1 MIELLNFYTRPY
13 HTAILTALALLLAAT
28 AFNSLSIAGTNED
41 DFNALYI
48 PPHKVTKR
56 TFDEIVHYAALTPV
70 NAVVLHVKSPRGKL
84 LWPSENAMAIQ
95 LGAGADHS
103 GLKKHV
109 ARLKRDNIRT
119 IAKLDVFADH
129 QLATIM
135 PALSVMD
142 SASETPW
149 TDANGLHWA
158 NPSDSCVWDYNIAL
172 SKELA
177 SMGFDEIQFDYV
189 RFPSDGDL
197 SVVSYPNTLPGF
209 SKSDCIA
216 SFLEKARDE
225 LNPLGVSIS
234 ADVFGLTAWKTDDFG
249 VGQVLEKMAPHL
261 DVICPMF
268 YPSHFPRG
276 FLGKQSPGEFP
287 EMIMESSMRS
297 MMNRTDKP
305 IRPWIQGF
313 WYSPQQIVAQIDGIE
328 NASASSWSIWSPTGR
343 YGLSYKAMAARYG
356 LSLSR
361 PTFYP
366 SVADLASEED
376 RSTRGIS
383 AIVNFTSFQMGYSI
397 LSLEA
402 SEKGKRSRYS
412 SPVAILATLEEGIM
426 DRILTKR
433 AIRFN
438 PDAEPYTKRRLL
450 SELLCSDLGK
460 DARRMRPGP
469 IHIDWARDCTFSA
482 EGIPP
487 ARLDKYA
494 QAERWPDGKKLAG
507 VSSPEPINIAS
518 ISESI
523 FGVSLD
529 PVIHETTPLFF
540 E

>member
-1 MIELLNFYTRPY
+1 MIEHLNLYTRLIP
-13 HTAILTALALLLAAT
+13 TAIMAALIASLAAMV
-28 AFNSLSIAGTNED
+28 FNSVSIAGTTKD
-41 DFNALYI
+41 CFNALYI
-48 PPHKVTKR
+48 PPHKITQR
-56 TFDEIVHYAALTPV
+56 TFDEIIHYATLTPV

-84 LWPSENAMAIQ
+84 LWPSDTAMAVE
-95 LGAGADHS
+95 LGVGANHS
-103 GLKKHV
+103 GVARHV
-109 ARLKRDNIRT
+109 ARLKKDNIHT
-119 IAKLDVFADH
+119 IAKVDVFADH
-129 QLATIM
+129 QLAAAF

-142 SASETPW
+142 SFSDTPW

-158 NPSDSCVWDYNIAL
+158 NPSDSRVWDYNIAL

-177 SMGFDEIQFDYV
+177 GMGFDEIQFDYV

-197 SVVSYPNTLPGF
+197 SIISYPNTQPGF

-216 SFLEKARDE
+216 TFLKKANDE
-225 LNPLGVSIS
+225 LKPLGVAIS
-234 ADVFGLTAWKTDDFG
+234 ADIFGLTAWKTDDFG
-249 VGQVLEKMAPHL
+249 VGQVLEKMAPYL

-297 MMNRTDKP
+297 MMNRTEKP

-313 WYSPQQIVAQIDGIE
+313 WYAPQQIVAQIDGIE
-328 NASASSWSIWSPTGR
+328 NASGSSWSIWSPTGR
-343 YGLSYKAMAARYG
+343 YGLSYKAMAARSG
-356 LSLSR
+356 ISLSR

-366 SVADLASEED
+366 SASDLVSQKD

-383 AIVNFTSFQMGYSI
+383 AIVNYTSFMKGYSI

-402 SEKGKRSRYS
+402 SKKDKRSRYS
-412 SPVAILATLEEGIM
+412 SPDAIVATLEEGIM

-433 AIRFN
+433 SIPFN

-450 SELLCSDLGK
+450 SNLLCSDLRK

-469 IHIDWARDCTFSA
+469 IHIDWAQDCTFSTEA
-482 EGIPP
+482 IPP
-487 ARLDKYA
+487 ARLDRYA
-494 QAERWPDGKKLAG
+494 QAERLVDEKKLSGAL
-507 VSSPEPINIAS
+507 SSETINIAS

-523 FGVSLD
+523 FGISLKPAID
-529 PVIHETTPLFF
+529 PATSLRTQ
-540 E
+540 

>member
-1 MIELLNFYTRPY
+1 MAFVLV
-13 HTAILTALALLLAAT
+13 AT
-28 AFNSLSIAGTNED
+28 AFNRSATAGTNED
-41 DFNALYI
+41 CYNALYI
-48 PPHKVTKR
+48 PPHKITKR

-95 LGAGADHS
+95 LGVEANHS
-103 GLKKHV
+103 GLEKHV

-129 QLATIM
+129 QLAAIM
-135 PALSVMD
+135 PELSVMD
-142 SASETPW
+142 STSGTPW
-149 TDANGLHWA
+149 TDANDLHWA
-158 NPSDSCVWDYNIAL
+158 NPSDSRVWEYNIAL

-177 SMGFDEIQFDYV
+177 AMGFDEIQFDYV

-197 SVVSYPNTLPGF
+197 SIISYPNTLPGF

-216 SFLEKARDE
+216 SFLAKAHDE
-225 LNPLGVSIS
+225 LNPLGVSVS

-261 DVICPMF
+261 DIICPMF

-313 WYSPQQIVAQIDGIE
+313 WYSPQQIAAQIDGIE

-343 YGLSYKAMAARYG
+343 YRLSYEAMAARFG
-356 LSLSR
+356 VSLSR

-366 SVADLASEED
+366 SVADLASEKD

-383 AIVNFTSFQMGYSI
+383 AIVNFTSFKMGYSI
-397 LSLEA
+397 LSLET

-412 SPVAILATLEEGIM
+412 SPDAILATLEEGIM

-438 PDAEPYTKRRLL
+438 RDAEPYTKRRFL
-450 SELLCSDLGK
+450 SELLCNDLGK

-469 IHIDWARDCTFSA
+469 IHIDWAQDCTFSA
-482 EGIPP
+482 TGIPP

-494 QAERWPDGKKLAG
+494 QAERWPDEKKLAG
-507 VSSPEPINIAS
+507 MSSSEPINIAS

-523 FGVSLD
+523 FGVSFD
-529 PVIHETTPLFF
+529 PVIHPAASLFSPVMRND
-540 E
+540 